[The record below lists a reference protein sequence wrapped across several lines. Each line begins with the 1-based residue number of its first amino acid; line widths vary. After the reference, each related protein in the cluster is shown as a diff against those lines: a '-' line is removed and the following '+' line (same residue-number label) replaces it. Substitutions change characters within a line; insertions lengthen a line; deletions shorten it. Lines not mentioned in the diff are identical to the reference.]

1 MKYYSHFRSDAKKQ
15 FLKNKQCVLVLL
27 NGIPKYQKYNYKCVN
42 GVSNDGIIFESQFCG
57 VKFSHANWQ
66 EPQVVKINGQS
77 DLQVNINDRIV
88 FLRLY
93 NSIAVKPNTIYWSNI
108 HLPDIKVYII
118 NY

>member
-1 MKYYSHFRSDAKKQ
+1 M
-15 FLKNKQCVLVLL
+15 LILL
-27 NGIPKYQKYNYKCVN
+27 NGIPSYQTDDKQCVN
-42 GVSNDGIIFESQFCG
+42 GISKGGIIFESKLCG

-93 NSIAVKPNTIYWSNI
+93 NSDAVKPNTIYWSNI
-108 HLPDIKVYII
+108 HLPDIKVYSI
-118 NY
+118 NYY